1 MVFEKSTFLDCHQ
14 KITFNTFAALNG
26 YKANLTDLSST
37 VSGIEVGVQLKKLE
51 PFIASGVINQL
62 VAINYAKFMA
72 EIDCNIKKD
81 WLVALQ
87 ICVYAKST
95 HKTEALVE
103 VFNEMGIEFEE
114 LKYYL

>member
-1 MVFEKSTFLDCHQ
+1 
-14 KITFNTFAALNG
+14 
-26 YKANLTDLSST
+26 
-37 VSGIEVGVQLKKLE
+37 
-51 PFIASGVINQL
+51 
-62 VAINYAKFMA
+62 MA

-95 HKTEALVE
+95 RKTEVLAG
-103 VFNEMGIEFEE
+103 VFDEMGIEFEE

>member
-1 MVFEKSTFLDCHQ
+1 
-14 KITFNTFAALNG
+14 
-26 YKANLTDLSST
+26 
-37 VSGIEVGVQLKKLE
+37 
-51 PFIASGVINQL
+51 
-62 VAINYAKFMA
+62 MA

-95 HKTEALVE
+95 HKTEALVD
-103 VFNEMGIEFEE
+103 VFDEMGVEFEE

>member
-1 MVFEKSTFLDCHQ
+1 M
-14 KITFNTFAALNG
+14 
-26 YKANLTDLSST
+26 
-37 VSGIEVGVQLKKLE
+37 SGVEVGVQLKKLE
-51 PFIASGVINQL
+51 PIIASGIINRL

-95 HKTEALVE
+95 HKTEALVD
-103 VFNEMGIEFEE
+103 VFDEMGVEFEE